1 MDVSPQ
7 IHDLYQ
13 KIFQVANYFLEHAK
27 VYSIEELK
35 GFDPSFADIAKHAR
49 LLASSLTTL
58 GAMGAWSE
66 ERISLNARQACL
78 LMERIALAI
87 GKDDAEG
94 LRSAVDEL
102 DGMAFI

>member
-1 MDVSPQ
+1 MEVLQ
-7 IHDLYQ
+7 QVHDLYQ

-27 VYSIEELK
+27 LYSIEELQ
-35 GFDPSFADIAKHAR
+35 GFDPSFEDVAKHAR

-66 ERISLNARQACL
+66 ERIALNARQACL

-87 GKDDAEG
+87 GKQDQNG
-94 LRSAVDEL
+94 LAAAVEEL
-102 DGMAFI
+102 DGMTFI